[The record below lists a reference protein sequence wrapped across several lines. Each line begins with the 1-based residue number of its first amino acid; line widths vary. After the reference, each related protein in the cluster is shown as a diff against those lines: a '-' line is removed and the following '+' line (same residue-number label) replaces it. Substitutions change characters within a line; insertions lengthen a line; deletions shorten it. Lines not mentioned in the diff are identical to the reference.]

1 MIELW
6 ELGGKNDC
14 RYSTFSW
21 RTRLAML
28 HKGLAF
34 ETHSVSVTDKDAI
47 RFSGQEMVPVI
58 LDGDLIVSDSWQIA
72 CYLEQTYPD
81 RPTLFGGELGQNLTF
96 FFNMWADREL
106 IPMLVPPLMLDVLA
120 CVGEKEAAHH
130 RKQMETIF
138 KRKLEDLYAERAKSL
153 EQFRKRLAPVRRII
167 ADQPFIGGRTPAY
180 ADHIL
185 FGVLQWARVVS
196 VEQVLDKEDAV
207 GRWFERVLDLY
218 GGAGRREPARRERVM
233 ERSA

>member
-58 LDGDLIVSDSWQIA
+58 RDGDLIVSDSWQIA

>member
-1 MIELW
+1 MIEVW

-34 ETHSVSVTDKDAI
+34 ETHPVSVTDKDAI

-58 LDGDLIVSDSWQIA
+58 RDGDLIVSDSWQIA

>member
-1 MIELW
+1 MIEVW

-34 ETHSVSVTDKDAI
+34 ETHPVSVTDKDAI

-58 LDGDLIVSDSWQIA
+58 RDGDLIVSDSWKIA
-72 CYLEQTYPD
+72 CYLEQTYPN

-138 KRKLEDLYAERAKSL
+138 KRKLEDLYGERAKSL
-153 EQFRKRLAPVRRII
+153 EQFRKRLAPVRKII
-167 ADQPFIGGRTPAY
+167 ADQPFMGGRTPAY
-180 ADHIL
+180 ADPSYSA
-185 FGVLQWARVVS
+185 FCS
-196 VEQVLDKEDAV
+196 
-207 GRWFERVLDLY
+207 GRAWSPMSRFLIRKTPS
-218 GGAGRREPARRERVM
+218 GAGSSESSIFMGAPADA
-233 ERSA
+233 SPQGANA